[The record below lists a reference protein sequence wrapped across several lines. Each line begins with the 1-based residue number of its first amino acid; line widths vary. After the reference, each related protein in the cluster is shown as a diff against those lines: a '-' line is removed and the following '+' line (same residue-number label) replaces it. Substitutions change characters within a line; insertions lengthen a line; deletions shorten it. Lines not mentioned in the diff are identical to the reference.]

1 MNENE
6 TNALD
11 FNRRDFLKGGSVATL
26 MTMLGG
32 VELLGETNAA
42 PGGESK
48 APDAKL
54 KVGVI
59 GLGAWGREILNTLA
73 LVPQADVAAVCDTYP
88 ASVRRAASLA
98 PKAAPTEDYKTILE
112 NKEIKAVVVATPT
125 HQHKDIVLAALKAG
139 KHVYCEA
146 PLAGTIDDARAIA
159 TAAKAAKRSVF
170 QAGLQFRADPQRHFL
185 VPFIR
190 SGAIGT
196 WLSARAQFHKKQ
208 SWRATSPK
216 PEREKEL
223 NWRLSK
229 ETSIGLVGELGI
241 HPIDQATW
249 FINALPVAV
258 SGFGTLALWKDG
270 RDVPDTVQAMLEF
283 PGGIVMNYDATLANS
298 FDADYAMFYGTDAAV
313 MLRESKAW
321 LFKEVDSPLLG
332 WEVYASKEV
341 FYKETGIVL
350 KANASKSVPANAGA
364 QAQAQDSPFN
374 NTPLFYALQ
383 VFLKNGIDVSDK
395 VEDATALLGADDAEG
410 IAAEVAKVQRRLA
423 AGYLDGFQ
431 AAVTAIKAN
440 EAILTSQRIVL
451 KPEWYELA

>member
-1 MNENE
+1 MNENQ
-6 TNALD
+6 TNVLD
-11 FNRRDFLKGGSVATL
+11 FNRRDFLRSGSVATL

-32 VELLGETNAA
+32 VELLGQTN
-42 PGGESK
+42 PGTEGESK
-48 APDAKL
+48 SVKEKM

-59 GLGAWGREILNTLA
+59 GLGAWGREILNTLGV
-73 LVPQADVAAVCDTYP
+73 VPEAEVAAVCDTYP

-98 PKAAPTEDYKTILE
+98 PKATQTEDYKTILA
-112 NKEIKAVVVATPT
+112 NKDIKAVVVATPT
-125 HQHKDIVLAALKAG
+125 HQHKDIALAALKAG

-146 PLAGTIDDARAIA
+146 PLAGTIDDAKAIA
-159 TAAKAAKRSVF
+159 LAAKAAKQQVF
-170 QAGLQFRADPQRHFL
+170 QVGLQFRADPQRHFL

-208 SWRATSPK
+208 SWRSTSPK

-229 ETSIGLVGELGI
+229 DTSTGLVGELGI
-241 HPIDQATW
+241 HPIDQAVW
-249 FINALPVAV
+249 FINAQPTAV

-270 RDVPDTVQAMLEF
+270 RDVPDTVQAVLEF
-283 PGGIVMNYDATLANS
+283 PGGVLMTYDATLANS
-298 FDADYAMFYGTDAAV
+298 FDGDYAMFYGTDAAV

-350 KANASKSVPANAGA
+350 KANASKSVAANAGA
-364 QAQAQDSPFN
+364 QTQESPFA
-374 NTPLFYALQ
+374 NTPLFHALQ
-383 VFLKNGIDVSDK
+383 VFLRNSTDVTDKIDY
-395 VEDATALLGADDAEG
+395 ATTAFGPDDSES
-410 IAAEVAKVQRRLA
+410 IAAEVAKVQRRAA
-423 AGYLDGFQ
+423 AGYLEGFQ
-431 AAVTAIKAN
+431 SAVTAIKAN
-440 EAILTSQRIVL
+440 EAVLSGQRMPL
-451 KPEWYELA
+451 KPEWYELS

>member
-6 TNALD
+6 TNVLD
-11 FNRRDFLKGGSVATL
+11 FNRRDFLRSGSVATL

-32 VELLGETNAA
+32 VELFADTNAA
-42 PGGESK
+42 PSGETK
-48 APDAKL
+48 TVVVKQ
-54 KVGVI
+54 KVAVI

-73 LVPQADVAAVCDTYP
+73 VVPEADVAGICDTYA

-98 PKAAPTEDYKTILE
+98 PSAVQTDNYKAILD
-112 NKEIKAVVVATPT
+112 NKDIKSVVVATPT
-125 HQHKDIVLAALKAG
+125 HQHKEIVLAALKAG

-146 PLAGTIDDARAIA
+146 PIASSIEDARAIA
-159 TAAKAAKRSVF
+159 TAAKAAKQQVF
-170 QAGLQFRADPQRHFL
+170 QAGLQLRADPQRHFL

-190 SGAIGT
+190 SGALGNM
-196 WLSARAQFHKKQ
+196 LNGKAQFHKKQ

-229 ETSIGLVGELGI
+229 ETSAGLIAELGSYA
-241 HPIDQATW
+241 IDQAAW
-249 FINALPVAV
+249 FFNAQPVAV
-258 SGFGTLALWKDG
+258 TGLGNLALWKDG
-270 RDVPDTVQAMLEF
+270 RDVPDTIQAVFEF
-283 PGGIVMNYDATLANS
+283 PGGVVLTYDATLANS
-298 FDADYAMFYGTDAAV
+298 FDGDFAMFYGTDAAV

-350 KANASKSVPANAGA
+350 KANASKSVPANAA
-364 QAQAQDSPFN
+364 QAQESPFS

-383 VFLKNGIDVSDK
+383 VFLKNGTQVSEAIEFAK
-395 VEDATALLGADDAEG
+395 TSFGPDDAEG
-410 IAAEVAKVQRRLA
+410 IAAEVAKVHRRAA
-423 AGYLDGFQ
+423 AGYLEGLQ
-431 AAVTAIKAN
+431 TAVTTIKAN
-440 EAILTSQRIVL
+440 EAILSGQRIVL
-451 KPEWYELA
+451 KPEWYELG

>member
-6 TNALD
+6 SNVLD
-11 FNRRDFLKGGSVATL
+11 FNRRDFLKNGSLATL

-32 VELLGETNAA
+32 VEILSDANSASGA
-42 PGGESK
+42 ESK
-48 APDAKL
+48 SDTEKM
-54 KVGVI
+54 KVGLI
-59 GLGAWGREILNTLA
+59 GVGAWGREILNTLA
-73 LVPQADVAAVCDTYP
+73 IVPQAEVAAVCDTYA

-98 PKAAPTEDYKTILE
+98 PKAIQTADYKTILD
-112 NKEIKAVVVATPT
+112 NKEIKAVFIATPT
-125 HQHKDIVLAALKAG
+125 HQHKDIALAALKAG

-146 PLAGTIDDARAIA
+146 PLALTIEDARTIA
-159 TAAKAAKRSVF
+159 LAAKAAKQQVF

-190 SGAIGT
+190 SGAIGN

-208 SWRATSPK
+208 SWRSTSPK

-241 HPIDQATW
+241 HPIDQAVW
-249 FINALPVAV
+249 FINAQPIAV
-258 SGFGTLALWKDG
+258 SGFSTLALWKDG
-270 RDVPDTVQAMLEF
+270 RDVPDTVQAILEF
-283 PGGIVMNYDATLANS
+283 PGGVIMNYDATLANS
-298 FDADYAMFYGTDAAV
+298 FDGDYAMFYGTDAAV

-350 KANASKSVPANAGA
+350 KANASKSVAANAGA
-364 QAQAQDSPFN
+364 QTQESPFS
-374 NTPLFYALQ
+374 NTPLFHSLQ
-383 VFLKNGIDVSDK
+383 VFLRNGIDVTDK
-395 VEDATALLGADDAEG
+395 AEDAATSLGPDDAEG
-410 IAAEVAKVQRRLA
+410 IAAEVAKVQRRAA
-423 AGYLDGFQ
+423 AGYLEGFQ

-440 EAILTSQRIVL
+440 EAILTGQRITF
-451 KPEWYELA
+451 KPEWYELG

>member
-6 TNALD
+6 TNVLD
-11 FNRRDFLKGGSVATL
+11 FNRRDFLRSGSVATL

-32 VELLGETNAA
+32 VELFADTNAA
-42 PGGESK
+42 PSGETK
-48 APDAKL
+48 TVVVKQ
-54 KVGVI
+54 KVAVI

-73 LVPQADVAAVCDTYP
+73 VVPEADVAGICDTYA

-98 PKAAPTEDYKTILE
+98 PGAVQTDSYKAILD
-112 NKEIKAVVVATPT
+112 NKDIKSVVVATPT
-125 HQHKDIVLAALKAG
+125 HQHKEIVLAALKAG

-146 PLAGTIDDARAIA
+146 PMASSIEDARAIA
-159 TAAKAAKRSVF
+159 TAAKAAKQQVF
-170 QAGLQFRADPQRHFL
+170 QAGLQLRADPQRHFL

-190 SGAIGT
+190 SGALGNM
-196 WLSARAQFHKKQ
+196 LNGKAQFHKKQ

-229 ETSIGLVGELGI
+229 ETSAGLIAELGS
-241 HPIDQATW
+241 HAIDQAAW
-249 FINALPVAV
+249 FFNAQPVAV
-258 SGFGTLALWKDG
+258 TGLGNLALWKDG
-270 RDVPDTVQAMLEF
+270 RDVPDTIQAVFEF
-283 PGGIVMNYDATLANS
+283 PGGVVLTYDATLANS
-298 FDADYAMFYGTDAAV
+298 FDGDFAMFYGTDAAV

-350 KANASKSVPANAGA
+350 KANASKSVPANAA
-364 QAQAQDSPFN
+364 QAQESPFS

-383 VFLKNGIDVSDK
+383 VFLKNGTDVSAK
-395 VEDATALLGADDAEG
+395 LEYATNSLCPDDAEG
-410 IAAEVAKVQRRLA
+410 IAAEVAKVHRRAA
-423 AGYLDGFQ
+423 AGYLEGLQ
-431 AAVTAIKAN
+431 TAVTTIKSN
-440 EAILTSQRIVL
+440 EAILSSQRIVL
-451 KPEWYELA
+451 KPEWYELG